1 MTGCA
6 HGEKLSL
13 QQIQDLAKDDPKYQD
28 MTQDEKDEL
37 LCTLME
43 YCTLKNMSVHAT
55 NAAASCNVQS
65 TLEYVFKVVSF
76 DSWLTQGTRQRQ

>member
-43 YCTLKNMSVHAT
+43 YCTLKKMSVHDT
-55 NAAASCNVQS
+55 NASASCNVQS